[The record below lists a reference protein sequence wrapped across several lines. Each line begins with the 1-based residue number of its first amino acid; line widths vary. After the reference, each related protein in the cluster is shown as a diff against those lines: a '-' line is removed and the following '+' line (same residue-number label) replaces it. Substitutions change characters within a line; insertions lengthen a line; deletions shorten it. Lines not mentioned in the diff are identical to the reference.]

1 MDADTVANTLTV
13 LDELVRTLRE
23 FMSIKAQI
31 NMILNNDKAVLRLG
45 NLNGPD
51 IYFSIDVNADVKCPD
66 DALLAYLSSRF
77 AAHMWC
83 KPNETARINSITV
96 TNNRIDIAVGGHD
109 TDSIYFN
116 KVEIH
121 DLLILAIIEE
131 QTKVFERILE
141 LAKNEIETH
150 RKVLEELKEIASIVG
165 LLVAGDEK

>member
-1 MDADTVANTLTV
+1 MDANAVANTITV
-13 LDELVRTLRE
+13 LDELVRALRG

-31 NMILNNDKAVLRLG
+31 NMILSNDKAVLRLG

-51 IYFSIDVNADVKCPD
+51 IYFNVDVNANVNCPD
-66 DALLAYLSSRF
+66 DALLAYLSSRY

-96 TNNRIDIAVGGHD
+96 TNDRIDIAVNHS

-121 DLLILAIIEE
+121 DLLVLAIIEE
-131 QTKVFERILE
+131 QTKVFEQILE
-141 LAKNEIETH
+141 LTKNEIEIH

-165 LLVAGDEK
+165 LLVAGDGK